1 MKIKTDFVTN
11 SSSSSFVVVWP
22 DIIKGEDDVRK
33 FIKRE
38 GFVGHITTDAL
49 SQTPLKIDLKDTKVI
64 KKVTERLGEG
74 YVHGCD
80 KFWDYSGKFCEE
92 NGITKNELYANDIWR
107 DQLFQ
112 QEQYLQNEQHLE
124 KAIFFLREFEGQ
136 YVYIFHYGDEGGG
149 IFAELEH
156 ENDWG
161 GLPYIRVNQH

>member
-22 DIIKGEDDVRK
+22 EIIKDEDDVKK
-33 FIKRE
+33 FIKRND
-38 GFVGHITTDAL
+38 FIKQITEDAL
-49 SQTPLKIDLKDTKVI
+49 LQAPLKIDLKDKNVI
-64 KKVTERLGEG
+64 KAVTETFEKG

-80 KFWDYSGKFCEE
+80 TFWDYSAEFCKE
-92 NGITKNELYANDIWR
+92 NGITKEELYASAILR

-112 QEQYLQNEQHLE
+112 QEQHLQKQQHLE
-124 KAIFFLREFEGQ
+124 KAIFFLKEFEGQ
-136 YVYIFHYGDEGGG
+136 YVYIFHYGDEDGG